1 MAIAMAACGGSAGG
15 PPQFSEATT
24 LTGTTAVGTAP
35 MFAVSSAGRQA
46 VAWVSAPAGGTD
58 GRLYVSVDGAPPAEI
73 RDTLGP
79 IEAHGEAP
87 PKIAYAADGSLFAA
101 YTVGRLV
108 PGARF
113 PQSAL
118 RLVKSVDDGKTWT
131 PPVTVTDGEEAFGAH
146 SFHALHIASDGTI
159 YVSWLGSPPRSKG
172 AANTP
177 VAMASHQHGAD
188 TSAHAHHGADN
199 PKT

>member
-46 VAWVSAPAGGTD
+46 VAWVSAPDGGTD

-73 RDTLGP
+73 RDSLGP
-79 IEAHGEAP
+79 IQAHGEAP
-87 PKIAYAADGSLFAA
+87 PKIAYSPDGGLFAA
-101 YTVGRLV
+101 YTVGREI

-118 RLVKSVDDGKTWT
+118 RLVKSSDNGKTWT
-131 PPVTVTDGEEAFGAH
+131 SPVTVTDGQEAFGAH

-159 YVSWLGSPPRSKG
+159 YVSWLGSPPR
-172 AANTP
+172 AANVVAEKPSATP
-177 VAMASHQHGAD
+177 VQMASMQHND
-188 TSAHAHHGADN
+188 TSMHG
-199 PKT
+199 